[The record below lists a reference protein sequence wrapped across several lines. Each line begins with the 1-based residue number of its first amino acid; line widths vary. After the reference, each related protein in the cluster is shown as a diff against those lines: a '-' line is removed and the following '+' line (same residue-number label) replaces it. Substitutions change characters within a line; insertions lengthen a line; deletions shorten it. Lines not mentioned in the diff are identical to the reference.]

1 MVSFLVVD
9 CVVLAAGFCDHAGID
24 NPIAKRA
31 TQTTVIS
38 LFIYLLLLICKT
50 CARLQIALSVIR
62 IRKRIAKTASTF
74 GSIDLSHKFSRI
86 GCSRRLLKVSAEV
99 VDKSQVRY
107 NPSGELT
114 FQKQISLPFVVYPV
128 AESATRRSRSSV
140 RCVAAMASSHF
151 PVASRSTATVAPA
164 LVPASSAATRAKSAI
179 GAEVSEL
186 FGQNS

>member
-1 MVSFLVVD
+1 MDSA
-9 CVVLAAGFCDHAGID
+9 VLPIRAKTRQTNEVQYAFRGSHQGFPPPRLRYRRHRSHGLCDHAGID

-99 VDKSQVRY
+99 VDKFQVRY
-107 NPSGELT
+107 NPSGDLT
-114 FQKQISLPFVVYPV
+114 FQKQISLPFVVSSSY
-128 AESATRRSRSSV
+128 SRIKVEDSTLEV
-140 RCVAAMASSHF
+140 KLTLNLRDFQAADIAG
-151 PVASRSTATVAPA
+151 A
-164 LVPASSAATRAKSAI
+164 VPAI
-179 GAEVSEL
+179 
-186 FGQNS
+186 